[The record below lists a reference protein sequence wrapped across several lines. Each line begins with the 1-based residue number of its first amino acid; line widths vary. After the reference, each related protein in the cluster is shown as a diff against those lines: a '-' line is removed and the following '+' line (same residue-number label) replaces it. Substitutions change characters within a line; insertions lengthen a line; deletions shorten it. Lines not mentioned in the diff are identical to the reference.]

1 VSVSVADEAPRA
13 GEDPAFRDA
22 ITFSFGDPAQRVF
35 GLARVGIGGGGASG
49 FAVVYAGDELAG
61 ASTATAVVA
70 EGPVEAW
77 DDVSA
82 AGVRSTVQTPL
93 KVWTVTYDGD
103 DAGFDLR
110 FEAVSAPAA
119 LDAETP
125 VALVGGMTGYEQLCS
140 VAGTVRV
147 GARTIGVRCLGQR
160 GHLWGTPDWSRIE
173 LARTL
178 SAWLGADRA
187 VYVTAVRPAKAK
199 HHDEEAV
206 AGFMFEGGEAL
217 AVFDPRLSTTYDG
230 ELRQRRAGLEL
241 WMEEEGG
248 FARRAAG
255 EVLCGTTVD
264 LGELR
269 LDSAF
274 FAWRMEGREGTGRY
288 DVLRRVEGGSR
299 GLRGSRRTSGGG
311 SRGSRGSDGSGGPD
325 GGSRRRR

>member
-1 VSVSVADEAPRA
+1 VSVSAADEAPRA
-13 GEDPAFRDA
+13 GDDPAFRDA
-22 ITFSFGDPAQRVF
+22 VTFSFGDPVKRVF
-35 GLARVGIGGGGASG
+35 GLARVGIGGGDASG
-49 FAVVYAGDELAG
+49 FAVVYSGDEPAS
-61 ASTATAVVA
+61 ASTATSVAVDDVA
-70 EGPVEAW
+70 TW
-77 DDVSA
+77 DDVTA

-93 KVWTVTYDGD
+93 EAWTVSYDGD

-110 FEAVSAPAA
+110 FEAVSAPAL

-125 VALVGGMTGYEQLCS
+125 LARVGGMEGYEQLCS

-147 GARTIGVRCLGQR
+147 GGRAMDVRCLGQR

-187 VYVTAVRPAKAK
+187 VYMTAVRPAKAK
-199 HHDEEAV
+199 HHNEEAV
-206 AGFMFEGGEAL
+206 AAFLFDGGEPR

-241 WMEEEGG
+241 WMQEEGG

-255 EVLCGTTVD
+255 EVLCGTTVE

-288 DVLRRVEGGSR
+288 DVLRRVDGGS
-299 GLRGSRRTSGGG
+299 G
-311 SRGSRGSDGSGGPD
+311 D
-325 GGSRRRR
+325 GSRRRR